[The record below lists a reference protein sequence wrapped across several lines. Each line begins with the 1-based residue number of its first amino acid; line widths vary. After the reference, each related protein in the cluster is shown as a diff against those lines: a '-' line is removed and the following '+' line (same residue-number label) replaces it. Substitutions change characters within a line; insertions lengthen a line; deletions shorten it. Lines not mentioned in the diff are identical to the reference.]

1 MNEIQRI
8 AVIGAGNMG
17 SGIAQKYAAEG
28 FAVSLVDLDEDSLVR
43 GMARIEWTMREA
55 IERKIYKEE
64 QARAIVARIA
74 PLLDWSG
81 LADSDLAIEAVF
93 EDLEVKR
100 TVMKRLAQVM
110 PKHAIL
116 ATNTSSFFVRDLI
129 EGVENPE
136 RVIGLHYFYHPAKN
150 RLVEVIPG
158 PSTPDEIFARAWSL
172 QERIGKTPIR
182 SADQP
187 GFIVNRFFVPWLNEA
202 ARLLEEGLADIPTI
216 EAAAMDAFKIG
227 MGPFQLMNLTGV
239 PIGYHAAESLA
250 KRLGPFYAASGKIHE
265 HVQTQRPFELSGE
278 AKTDRFPVVRERLL
292 GVVFH
297 VASQLVSEGV
307 GTIEDTDIGAR
318 VGLRW
323 AKGPFELMNR
333 TGIAEAARL
342 SRGIEQRYRLETPS
356 LLTAQIA
363 SGAAFTIELVRSE
376 VKDGIATVTVNRPD
390 AMNALNP
397 EVATQLKG
405 KIEAAIADPAVRGIV
420 LAGAGKAFIAGADIV
435 FFVKNIEAG
444 HFDLIQRFAEGG
456 HALCRMIEQS
466 PKPVICRLDGLALG
480 GGLELALACDAIV
493 GTEKASVAF
502 PETGIG
508 IYPGLGGTQR
518 TSRRVGV
525 PLTRWLVF
533 TGRMLD
539 MATAVKIGLVDRV
552 VPHSELDA
560 AIAAAVAA
568 GKASRQGIARS
579 QLAEAAAKEFGLV
592 ATANFYRDIS
602 LETMLTGTIDT
613 SGMNDVARVEVE
625 KTVALLKRKSAAA
638 LRVADRLISEGAD
651 LPLTEGL
658 ALELAKMEATFR
670 TPDALEGL
678 SSVLGRRAPKFLPA

>member
-28 FAVSLVDLDEDSLVR
+28 FSVSLVDLDEDSLAR

-55 IERKIYKEE
+55 IERKIYKED
-64 QARAIVARIA
+64 QAKAILARIT
-74 PLLDWSG
+74 PLLDWDG
-81 LADSDLAIEAVF
+81 LADADLAIEAVF
-93 EDLEVKR
+93 EDLAVKR
-100 TVMKRLAQVM
+100 GVFARLAAVM
-110 PKHAIL
+110 RPDAIL
-116 ATNTSSFFVRDLI
+116 ATNTSSFFVRDLTD
-129 EGVENPE
+129 GLAHPE

-158 PSTPDEIFARAWSL
+158 PGTSDALFARAWSL

-182 SADQP
+182 SADQA

-202 ARLLEEGLADIPTI
+202 ARLLEEGIADIPTI
-216 EAAAMDAFKIG
+216 EAAAKDAFKIG
-227 MGPFQLMNLTGV
+227 MGPFELMNLTGV
-239 PIGYHAAESLA
+239 PIAYHAAESLA

-265 HVQTQRPFELSGE
+265 HVQVQRPFDLAGE
-278 AKTDRFPVVRERLL
+278 AKTERFTTVRERLL

-307 GTIEDTDIGAR
+307 GTIEDVDIGAR

-333 TGIAEAARL
+333 AGVGEAARI
-342 SRGIEQRYRLETPS
+342 SRTLEQRYRLETPR
-356 LLTAQIA
+356 LLTAQLER
-363 SGAAFTIELVRSE
+363 GAPFTIELVRSE

-397 EVATQLKG
+397 VVAAQLRAKL
-405 KIEAAIADPAVRGIV
+405 EAAIADPAVRGIV

-435 FFVKNIEAG
+435 FFVKSIEAG
-444 HFDLIQRFAEGG
+444 RFDDIQRVAEDG
-456 HALCRMIEQS
+456 HALCRLIEAS
-466 PKPVICRLDGLALG
+466 PKPVVCRLDGLALG
-480 GGLELALACDAIV
+480 GGLELALAADSIIA
-493 GTEKASVAF
+493 TDKAVAAF

-518 TSRRVGV
+518 TSRRVGIA
-525 PLTRWLVF
+525 LTRWLVF

-539 MATAVKIGLVDRV
+539 MRTAEKIGLVDRV
-552 VPHSELDA
+552 VPHAELDQA
-560 AIAAAVAA
+560 LAAAVAA
-568 GKASRQGIARS
+568 GKVSRQGAARRV
-579 QLAEAAAKEFGLV
+579 LTEAAAAEFGLV

-602 LETMLTGTIDT
+602 LDTMLTGTVDT
-613 SGMNDVARVEVE
+613 SGMNEVARGEIE
-625 KTVALLKRKSAAA
+625 KTIALLKRKSAAA
-638 LRVADRLISEGAD
+638 LRVADRLISEGGD
-651 LPLTEGL
+651 LPLTQGL
-658 ALELAKMEATFR
+658 ALELAQMEATFR

-678 SSVLGRRAPKFLPA
+678 SSVLARRPPKFQPA